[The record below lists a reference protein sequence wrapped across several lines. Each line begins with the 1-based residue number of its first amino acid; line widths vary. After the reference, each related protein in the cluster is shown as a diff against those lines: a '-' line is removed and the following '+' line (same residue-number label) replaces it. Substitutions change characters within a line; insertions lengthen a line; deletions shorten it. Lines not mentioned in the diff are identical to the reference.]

1 MDGFT
6 FAPGVRVR
14 VRSPLLPECRMLIA
28 EGHAAMLET
37 YAPDQVIPLTPADLA
52 ARNVTFLLAER
63 ADRPAGCVALID
75 AFDHGVVKRLHVRP
89 EMRGNGVGG
98 ALMRAAEAQA
108 RDIGLPVIR
117 LETGPEL
124 AAAVRLYRAL
134 GYAPCPAFG
143 AYPDTPCNLFL
154 EKRLI

>member
-1 MDGFT
+1 MDGF
-6 FAPGVRVR
+6 ALASGLRVR
-14 VRSPLLPECRMLIA
+14 VRSPLRPECRTLIG

-37 YAPDQVIPLTPADLA
+37 YAPDQVVPLTPAGLA
-52 ARNVTFLLAER
+52 ANNVTFLLAER
-63 ADRPAGCVALID
+63 GDRPAGCVALVDEI
-75 AFDHGVVKRLHVRP
+75 DHGVVKRLYVRP
-89 EMRGNGVGG
+89 EMRGRGVGG

-108 RDIGLPVIR
+108 RDLGLPAIR

-124 AAAVRLYRAL
+124 AAAVRLHRAF